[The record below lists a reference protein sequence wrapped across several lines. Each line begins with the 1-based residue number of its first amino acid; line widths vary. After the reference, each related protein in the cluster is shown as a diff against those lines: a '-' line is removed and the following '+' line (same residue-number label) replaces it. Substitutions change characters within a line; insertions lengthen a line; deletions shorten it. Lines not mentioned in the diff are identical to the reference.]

1 MTRSIISFVALVSIG
16 ALAAACGGGL
26 AEKSAPA
33 STAPSPREEA
43 APQSIE
49 DAQAQLA
56 RARQDLDRSVAS
68 APSSAVPGQ
77 PAQPGAGAA
86 ASTESRPTSTPARPP
101 ADVSATGGDRQN
113 AGTGGGAAPP
123 PPPSPCEQA
132 CRALS
137 SMKRAKEAIC
147 RMAGDADTRCT
158 DATKAVADGESRVTQ
173 CKCQ

>member
-1 MTRSIISFVALVSIG
+1 MTRRIVGTGIASTMLVALVS
-16 ALAAACGGGL
+16 ACGGGL

-33 STAPSPREEA
+33 STAPASPREEA
-43 APQSIE
+43 PPQTIE

-56 RARQDLDRSVAS
+56 RARQDLDRSVAF
-68 APSSAVPGQ
+68 APSSAQ
-77 PAQPGAGAA
+77 PAQAGAA
-86 ASTESRPTSTPARPP
+86 TEATPSSTPTRPP
-101 ADVSATGGDRQN
+101 ADVSATGSDRQN

-147 RMAGDADTRCT
+147 RMAGDSDARCT
-158 DATKAVADGESRVTQ
+158 DATKAVADGEARVTQ